1 MAPWFERQPLPFPL
15 PAGERA
21 PAAPSRPPGAIVVD
35 ATLAERDAL
44 NVMREWGQSI
54 EFGDP
59 YLRGHCSRVA
69 EHAAELATAL
79 GMDSQTRMTIVAG
92 AYLHGV
98 GRMRVPPAVQNKPA
112 TLTPQERVTVQ
123 QIPVWGTE
131 ILSKVRMPWDVTPIV
146 RWHNERADGTGYPD
160 ALRGDEIPLE
170 AQIVGIANV
179 FDALTSPRPHRPALK
194 PAQAV
199 RTLARS
205 ENSWSAELFHTY
217 LHQLQTRYPG
227 SLRLA

>member
-1 MAPWFERQPLPFPL
+1 MAPTFERQSLPFP
-15 PAGERA
+15 A
-21 PAAPSRPPGAIVVD
+21 PAAHRARFDALPAVPIAVD
-35 ATLAERDAL
+35 ATPAERDSL

-69 EHAAELATAL
+69 EHAVDLAAAL
-79 GMDSQTRMTIVAG
+79 RVDSRTRMTIAAG

-98 GRMRVPPAVQNKPA
+98 GRMRVPLALQNKPA
-112 TLTPQERVTVQ
+112 AFTPQERAAIQ
-123 QIPVWGTE
+123 QIPLWGTE
-131 ILSKVRMPWDVTPIV
+131 ILAKVRIPWDVIPIV
-146 RWHNERADGTGYPD
+146 LWHNERTDGSGYPD
-160 ALRGDEIPLE
+160 ALRGEQIPLA

-179 FDALTSPRPHRPALK
+179 FDAMISPRAHRPALK

-205 ENSWSAELFHTY
+205 TDCWSPELFRTY
-217 LHQLQTRYPG
+217 LRQLQARYPG